1 MIMNQIPILNLNN
14 NNNKRLIMSK
24 NNPTKAEKCRSTKL
38 SKCNVSTLVGII
50 LRKDAKEKNLND
62 KVKSITEENDS
73 LNKTVSDLTNKVNA
87 LERELKTFNSI
98 FATNKQILES
108 TKKDNKRLTEHL
120 NDMAFKYSQSKH
132 KSMYMYIISVILIN
146 VAWVC
151 FTFMC

>member
-1 MIMNQIPILNLNN
+1 
-14 NNNKRLIMSK
+14 MSK

-38 SKCNVSTLVGII
+38 SKCDVSTLVGII

-62 KVKSITEENDS
+62 KLKSISNENNI
-73 LNKTVSDLTNKVNA
+73 LHKTISDLTAKVDS

-98 FATNKQILES
+98 FATNKQILEA
-108 TKKDNKRLTEHL
+108 TKKDNKRLTEHV
-120 NDMAFKYSQSKH
+120 NNMAFEYSQYKH

-146 VAWVC
+146 VAWTC